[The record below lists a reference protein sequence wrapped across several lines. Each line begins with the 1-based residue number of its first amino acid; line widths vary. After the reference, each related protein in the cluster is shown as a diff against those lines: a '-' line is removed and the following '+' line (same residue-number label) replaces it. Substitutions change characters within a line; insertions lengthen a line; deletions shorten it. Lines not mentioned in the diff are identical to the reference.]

1 MCHLQF
7 VSDRF
12 HGHGTRQ
19 VAQKCA
25 TCRPLSVLKQD
36 LRRELPLP
44 RGEGRSDAAKRRAAD
59 VAVRRLE
66 IGLVE
71 QMERLGPELQARAF
85 APESELLV
93 QTEVE
98 LISGYPTTLFRPAFP
113 QGWLGSVGAE
123 TQVRLR

>member
-1 MCHLQF
+1 
-7 VSDRF
+7 
-12 HGHGTRQ
+12 
-19 VAQKCA
+19 
-25 TCRPLSVLKQD
+25 
-36 LRRELPLP
+36 
-44 RGEGRSDAAKRRAAD
+44 
-59 VAVRRLE
+59 
-66 IGLVE
+66 
-71 QMERLGPELQARAF
+71 MERLGPELQARAF